1 MYKDRSPYLKE
12 VTTEA
17 LNFSILYSI
26 VQVAGWILSFI
37 TFGLI
42 NLVAFVVAL
51 VFCIMAT
58 MAASKH
64 QAYRYPVNTRFIK

>member
-42 NLVAFVVAL
+42 NLVAFIVAL
-51 VFCIMAT
+51 VLL
-58 MAASKH
+58 H
-64 QAYRYPVNTRFIK
+64 HRHHGGEQAYSGCSDS